1 MINVYF
7 GYIWYAEMLKV
18 CSEGHRHKTHCKK
31 YINLTEFLSDLFVF
45 FVDNRF
51 LGVGYIT
58 NKQTSKLKSMEI
70 KEWID
75 VRLITFKKDLKRL
88 LVILTICQI

>member
-1 MINVYF
+1 MVCRNVKSVF
-7 GYIWYAEMLKV
+7 
-18 CSEGHRHKTHCKK
+18 RRTQTHKTNHKK
-31 YINLTEFLSDLFVF
+31 RINLTEFPSDLFVF

-70 KEWID
+70 KE
-75 VRLITFKKDLKRL
+75 
-88 LVILTICQI
+88 